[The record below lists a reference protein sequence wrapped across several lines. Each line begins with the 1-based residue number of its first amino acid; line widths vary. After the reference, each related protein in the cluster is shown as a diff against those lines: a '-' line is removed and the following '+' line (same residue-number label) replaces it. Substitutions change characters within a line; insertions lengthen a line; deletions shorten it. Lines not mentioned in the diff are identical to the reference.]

1 MSSLMQNN
9 AIRCIVVRGW
19 GLSSPED
26 RWHPRP
32 LCQMPHL
39 PPPAHCSR
47 GSSTCCLMHLPSRY
61 YLLNTALICHKNWTT
76 RPFIVV
82 GCHLMWNDIRMML
95 YDAYALIPSQ
105 RLWMTE
111 IISFLAGISNDGC
124 RGQETGRQ
132 HWLPSC
138 RDVHHH
144 RQEASYK
151 SGKTKKRQKYLLLS
165 FFGNNIWHTFS
176 SFCIDSI
183 ISDICFC
190 ERWFPWLEF

>member
-1 MSSLMQNN
+1 
-9 AIRCIVVRGW
+9 
-19 GLSSPED
+19 
-26 RWHPRP
+26 
-32 LCQMPHL
+32 
-39 PPPAHCSR
+39 
-47 GSSTCCLMHLPSRY
+47 
-61 YLLNTALICHKNWTT
+61 
-76 RPFIVV
+76 
-82 GCHLMWNDIRMML
+82 MWNDIRMML

-111 IISFLAGISNDGC
+111 IISFLAGISSDGC
-124 RGQETGRQ
+124 QRRQETRRQ

-165 FFGNNIWHTFS
+165 FFGNNIWPTFS
-176 SFCIDSI
+176 AFCINSI

-190 ERWFPWLEF
+190 IKDDVRTPALGGLSTQQLSNPVTVASVVAPLVCLITSSAYTIFVIFFSTWHIFGYNFSPHKKRVNCDKTDFTVKQRKPLTNWFCNKTG

>member
-1 MSSLMQNN
+1 
-9 AIRCIVVRGW
+9 
-19 GLSSPED
+19 
-26 RWHPRP
+26 
-32 LCQMPHL
+32 MPHL

-47 GSSTCCLMHLPSRY
+47 GSSTCCLMHLPSRH
-61 YLLNTALICHKNWTT
+61 YLLNTALICYKNWTT
-76 RPFIVV
+76 RPSIVV

-111 IISFLAGISNDGC
+111 IISFLAGISSDGC
-124 RGQETGRQ
+124 QRRQETRRQ

-151 SGKTKKRQKYLLLS
+151 SGKTKKRQKYLLHS
-165 FFGNNIWHTFS
+165 FFGNNIYDFFAL
-176 SFCIDSI
+176 FCMNFI
-183 ISDICFC
+183 ISDICLDF
-190 ERWFPWLEF
+190 RMYILLNLLRRGLVVTMNISFSPRVLWFGVCRFGLFLV

>member
-1 MSSLMQNN
+1 MQNIGRQHR
-9 AIRCIVVRGW
+9 AVCMWGGCPHLKTDDIPDLFARC
-19 GLSSPED
+19 
-26 RWHPRP
+26 
-32 LCQMPHL
+32 PHL

-61 YLLNTALICHKNWTT
+61 YLLNTSLICYKNWTT
-76 RPFIVV
+76 RPSMVV
-82 GCHLMWNDIRMML
+82 GCYLMWNDIRMML

-111 IISFLAGISNDGC
+111 IISFLAGISSDGC
-124 RGQETGRQ
+124 QRRQETRRQ

-151 SGKTKKRQKYLLLS
+151 SGKTKKRQKYLLHS
-165 FFGNNIWHTFS
+165 FFGNNIYDFFALFVWTPS
-176 SFCIDSI
+176 YQTYALTSECI
-183 ISDICFC
+183 FY
-190 ERWFPWLEF
+190 